1 MYGSIT
7 GSQDVASRAG
17 VGAAILAAH
26 LGLIVLLATT
36 GVIKTPTLVP
46 PVAVTFLQQDER
58 PLDRPNFDKPIL
70 MPIHPAIQ
78 QLIVPP
84 PEVVVPI
91 EPTSATIAATA
102 VQIPPSPAPAVAA
115 SASGTAVPEMSD
127 VAYLVQPAPHYPP
140 DSRRIREQGLVI
152 LRVLIDD
159 RGHAKAV
166 EVYRSS
172 GHPRLDEAARRA
184 VERAVFKPYMDGG
197 VARESAAIVPVEFS
211 LRASAS

>member
-1 MYGSIT
+1 MYRSIT

-17 VGAAILAAH
+17 VGATILAAH

-46 PVAVTFLQQDER
+46 SVAVTFLQQDER
-58 PLDRPNFDKPIL
+58 PLDRPDFDKPIL
-70 MPIHPAIQ
+70 TPIHQ
-78 QLIVPP
+78 VLIPS

-91 EPTSATIAATA
+91 EPTSAAIAASA
-102 VQIPPSPAPAVAA
+102 VQIPPTPAPAVTA
-115 SASGTAVPEMSD
+115 SASGTSVPEMSD

>member
-1 MYGSIT
+1 MYRSIT

-36 GVIKTPTLVP
+36 GVIETPTLVP
-46 PVAVTFLQQDER
+46 SVAVTFLQQDER
-58 PLDRPNFDKPIL
+58 PLDRPTFDKPIL
-70 MPIHPAIQ
+70 TPIHQ
-78 QLIVPP
+78 VLVPP

-102 VQIPPSPAPAVAA
+102 ALLPPSPAPAVAA
-115 SASGTAVPEMSD
+115 SAAGTAVPEMSD
-127 VAYLVQPAPHYPP
+127 VAYLVQPVPHYPP